1 MGGSCVSPRERGT
14 LRNPCPTSA
23 AGHPEPQP
31 VHGRHGPEQQE
42 APHRVH
48 EPQRELHAQQPRPG
62 QGGWNS
68 ECPPCPAVPGPIPD
82 SRLGPATAVQGVRR
96 PGCDPEILWPPLQPF
111 DAPPSLLR
119 ALIQPGL
126 SAACQPPSTFLGE
139 HLLSCRS
146 LGVGLLC
153 GRLFPCLEFLGAPT
167 VCQDLGL
174 GVSIC
179 CVSGSGMLMGPTVCP
194 DLGRRVSCVLG
205 PGRCVDM

>member
-14 LRNPCPTSA
+14 LENPCPTSA

-68 ECPPCPAVPGPIPD
+68 ECPPSPAVPGPILD

-96 PGCDPEILWPPLQPF
+96 PDCDPEILWPPLQPF
-111 DAPPSLLR
+111 DAPPSLLPGPLFSR
-119 ALIQPGL
+119 DFLQRVSPLARSLGNTSCLVVRWEWGCCADTSSHAL
-126 SAACQPPSTFLGE
+126 SFWE
-139 HLLSCRS
+139 HLLYVR
-146 LGVGLLC
+146 
-153 GRLFPCLEFLGAPT
+153 T
-167 VCQDLGL
+167 W
-174 GVSIC
+174 VSA
-179 CVSGSGMLMGPTVCP
+179 
-194 DLGRRVSCVLG
+194 
-205 PGRCVDM
+205 

>member
-1 MGGSCVSPRERGT
+1 MT
-14 LRNPCPTSA
+14 LRSC
-23 AGHPEPQP
+23 
-31 VHGRHGPEQQE
+31 GPLSS
-42 APHRVH
+42 PLTH
-48 EPQRELHAQQPRPG
+48 
-62 QGGWNS
+62 
-68 ECPPCPAVPGPIPD
+68 
-82 SRLGPATAVQGVRR
+82 
-96 PGCDPEILWPPLQPF
+96 PPLSSGP
-111 DAPPSLLR
+111 
-119 ALIQPGL
+119 LIQPGL